1 MTKQHTGS
9 IFGASLLITG
19 SCVGAGMLGLPILTG
34 FAGLIPSIFMFLLAW
49 GLMTATALLLV
60 ETGSWFKHGN
70 NFATM
75 IGSLLGDIAKSLCYI
90 LYLSLFYSLLVAYI
104 SDSGIHSSSLLEA
117 IFGENIQ
124 SWVGSTFFVMVFGW
138 IVYLGT
144 KPVDLLNRALMV
156 VKIAAFFAF
165 ILFSIHLIE
174 GKNLA
179 YTNIYYTFFPL
190 PILIISFGFHNMI
203 PTITNYLSGDIARV
217 KRSIFLGSLMTLT
230 IYLLW
235 LFITLGSI
243 PISGD
248 ISVNSSYFKGFDAA
262 KTMEMIYPGLKIAAS
277 TLAFSAILTSFL
289 AQSISVAHFLSDGFK
304 IKSHRK
310 TPIWIILLTFIPPL
324 IIAQTY
330 PSIFFKALN
339 FGGIIAVILFGIFPV
354 FMVYKGR
361 YLENRVSAY
370 QLFGGKWS
378 LLTIAIFSLFI
389 IASQILH
396 HMGIEIFPLP

>member
-1 MTKQHTGS
+1 MKKQQTGS
-9 IFGASLLITG
+9 IFGASLLIVG

-34 FAGLIPSIFMFLLAW
+34 LSGLIPSMFMFILAW
-49 GLMTATALLLV
+49 GLMTSTALLLV
-60 ETGSWFKHGN
+60 ETGSWFKHDS
-70 NFATM
+70 NFASM
-75 IGSLLGDIAKSLCYI
+75 IGSLLGEFAKSLCYI

-104 SDSGIHSSSLLEA
+104 SDSGIHSSSL
-117 IFGENIQ
+117 IGSIYQGNVK
-124 SWVGSTFFVMVFGW
+124 SWVGSTFFVIVFGW

-144 KPVDLLNRALMV
+144 KPVDLLNRVLMI
-156 VKIAAFFAF
+156 VKIAAFFIF
-165 ILFSIHLIE
+165 ILLSIHLIE
-174 GKNLA
+174 IKNLT
-179 YTNIYYTFFPL
+179 YTNLYYTFFPL
-190 PILIISFGFHNMI
+190 PILVVSFGFHNMI

-217 KRSIFLGSLMTLT
+217 KQSIFLGSLMTLT

-235 LFITLGSI
+235 IFITLGSI
-243 PISGD
+243 PVSGD
-248 ISVNSSYFKGFDAA
+248 ISVKSSYLSGFDAA
-262 KTMEMIYPGLKIAAS
+262 KTMEMIYPGLKMAAS

-304 IKSHRK
+304 IKSYRR
-310 TPIWIILLTFIPPL
+310 TPIGIILLTFIPPL

-361 YLENRVSAY
+361 YLEKRKSTY
-370 QLFGGKWS
+370 QLFGGKWA
-378 LLTIAIFSLFI
+378 LLVITLFSLFI
-389 IASQILH
+389 ITSQILH